1 VQRPH
6 GLAVDGWSMV
16 DPEELKL
23 NGDDCLASLEV
34 SAEAAGVDSACRVV
48 FSPDGL
54 VFVYFF
60 SGLECVWRI

>member
-1 VQRPH
+1 
-6 GLAVDGWSMV
+6 MV